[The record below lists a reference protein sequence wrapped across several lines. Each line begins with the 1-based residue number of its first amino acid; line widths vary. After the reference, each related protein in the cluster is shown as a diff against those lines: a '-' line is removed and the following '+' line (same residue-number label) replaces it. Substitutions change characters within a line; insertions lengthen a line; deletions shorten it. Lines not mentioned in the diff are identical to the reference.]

1 MKRKRRLTR
10 RESQEATRARLIE
23 AAERAFIRDGFDG
36 SSVEQITEAA
46 GFSRGA
52 FYSNFTDKNELFL
65 AVLDKRRLELATAL
79 DEIIRRTPDA
89 ARRLEAVRDWFVNQW
104 WRQKDWIALRIEFS
118 RRAMRNRAVRDRLAK
133 LRRHELETY
142 AELVA
147 EYFSAAGVEPVLER
161 PETVALALL
170 AVWQGLGSM
179 AMAEAGRDLERDYTE
194 AAGLVFDR
202 LALPYGASCGGRRA

>member
-1 MKRKRRLTR
+1 VNRKRRLTR

-23 AAERAFIRDGFDG
+23 AAERAFTRHGFDG
-36 SSVEQITEAA
+36 SSVEQIAEAA

-52 FYSNFTDKNELFL
+52 FYSNFSDKNELFL

-89 ARRLEAVRDWFVNQW
+89 GRRLEAVRDWFVDQW
-104 WRQKDWIALRIEFS
+104 WRQKDWIALRVEFS
-118 RRAMRNRAVRDRLAK
+118 RRAMRNRAVRERLAR

-142 AELVA
+142 AGLVA
-147 EYFSAAGVEPVLER
+147 EYFATAGVEPVER

-179 AMAEAGRDLERDYTE
+179 ALERGGRGRERAYTE
-194 AAGLVFDR
+194 AAALVFNR
-202 LALPYGASCGGRRA
+202 LAVPDGARRGGRRA

>member
-1 MKRKRRLTR
+1 MNRKRRLTR
-10 RESQEATRARLIE
+10 RESQEATRACLIE
-23 AAERAFIRDGFDG
+23 AAEQAFIRHGFDG
-36 SSVEQITEAA
+36 SSVEQIAEAA

-52 FYSNFTDKNELFL
+52 FYSNFADKNELFL
-65 AVLDKRRLELATAL
+65 AVLDKRRLQLATTL
-79 DEIIRRTPDA
+79 DEIIRGIPDPG
-89 ARRLEAVRDWFVNQW
+89 RRLEAVRDWFVNQW

-118 RRAMRNRAVRDRLAK
+118 RRAMRDRAVRTRLAK

-142 AELVA
+142 TGLVA
-147 EYFSAAGVEPVLER
+147 EYFAAAGVEPLER

-179 AMAEAGRDLERDYTE
+179 ALAGGGRSLERAYTE

-202 LALPYGASCGGRRA
+202 LAMPYGTADGGHDA